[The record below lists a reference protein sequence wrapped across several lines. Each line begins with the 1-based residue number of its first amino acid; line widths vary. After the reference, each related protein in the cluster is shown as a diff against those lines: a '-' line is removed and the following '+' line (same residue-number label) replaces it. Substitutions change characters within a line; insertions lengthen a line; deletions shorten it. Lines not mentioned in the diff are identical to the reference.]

1 MIRTK
6 CQGRFDIDDRIT
18 RQHAGAHRFTQAF
31 LHRRNV
37 LAWHHAA
44 FRCVFKHKAAP
55 RRQRFEGQHNMTI
68 LPFPAGL
75 TDKFTFHL
83 FHRFT
88 QCFAVGDL
96 WTADIR
102 LNAKLTLHPVDD
114 NFQVQFAHP
123 GNNCLSGLFIR
134 MQTERGILRGQAL

>member
-1 MIRTK
+1 
-6 CQGRFDIDDRIT
+6 
-18 RQHAGAHRFTQAF
+18 
-31 LHRRNV
+31 
-37 LAWHHAA
+37 
-44 FRCVFKHKAAP
+44 
-55 RRQRFEGQHNMTI
+55 MTI

-123 GNNCLSGLFIR
+123 GNNRLSGLFIR